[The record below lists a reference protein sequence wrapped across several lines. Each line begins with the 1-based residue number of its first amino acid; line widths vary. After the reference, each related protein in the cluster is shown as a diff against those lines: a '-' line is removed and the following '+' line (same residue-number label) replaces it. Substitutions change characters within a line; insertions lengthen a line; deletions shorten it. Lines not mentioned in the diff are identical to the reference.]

1 MEGRRGSVFRR
12 VKIQYRNLSF
22 ISPRGLVK
30 LNQTTV
36 GDNTNLFTLSES
48 AINAI
53 KKPKLVQTMIV
64 LKGQVIVDSD

>member
-22 ISPRGLVK
+22 ISLRGLVK
-30 LNQTTV
+30 LNQTAI

-48 AINAI
+48 AINPI

>member
-22 ISPRGLVK
+22 ISLRGLVK
-30 LNQTTV
+30 LNQTTI
-36 GDNTNLFTLSES
+36 GDKTNLFTLSES

>member
-1 MEGRRGSVFRR
+1 MEGRRESVFRR

-22 ISPRGLVK
+22 ISLRGLVK
-30 LNQTTV
+30 LNQTAI

-64 LKGQVIVDSD
+64 LKGQVIVDSE